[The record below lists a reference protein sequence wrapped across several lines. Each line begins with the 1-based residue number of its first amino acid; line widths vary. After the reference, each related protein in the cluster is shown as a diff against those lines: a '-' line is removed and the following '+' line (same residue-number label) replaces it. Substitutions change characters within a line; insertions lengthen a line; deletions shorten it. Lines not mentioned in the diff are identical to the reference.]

1 MVMNN
6 DNKKTK
12 YKMPISE
19 IILRFF
25 FGFLIPFVAINGL
38 ILFIYIQC
46 PNIKVVDT
54 DSNEYEEN
62 KIKFYVA
69 CRIPLKDVSV
79 SYNNNSIPYTKS
91 NDTYILDI
99 SDNGVYTIKA
109 VAINGATSNYSV
121 PVDTKDSVPP
131 KIDID
136 TAIITGNTLMVTV
149 SDNESS
155 VNYDNLYATLEDG
168 TKIIPKSVDKAVGT
182 IQFQIDSG
190 NKIVVHVEDEYGNS
204 SETSFTIS

>member
-12 YKMPISE
+12 YKMSIQE

-38 ILFIYIQC
+38 IFFIYVQC
-46 PNIKVVDT
+46 PTIKVIDT

-62 KIKFYVA
+62 KIKFYVN

-79 SYNNNSIPYTKS
+79 TYENNSIPYTKS

-99 SDNGVYTIKA
+99 SDNGIYTIKA
-109 VAINGATSNYSV
+109 VALNGAISNYSV

-136 TAIITGNTLMVTV
+136 TAVITGNTLIITV

-155 VNYDNLYATLEDG
+155 INYDNLYATLEDG
-168 TKIIPKSVDKAVGT
+168 TKISPKAVDKAVGT
-182 IQFQIDSG
+182 VQFQIDSG
-190 NKIVVHVEDEYGNS
+190 NKVVVYVEDEYGNH

>member
-1 MVMNN
+1 MSN
-6 DNKKTK
+6 DKNKTK

-38 ILFIYIQC
+38 IFFIYIQC
-46 PNIKVVDT
+46 PTIKVVDT

-62 KIKFYVA
+62 KIKFYVD
-69 CRIPLKDVSV
+69 CKIPIKDVSV
-79 SYNNNSIPYTKS
+79 TYENNTLPYTKS
-91 NDTYILDI
+91 NNTYILDI
-99 SDNGVYTIKA
+99 SDNGVYTIQA
-109 VAINGATSNYSV
+109 VAMNGAISNYSV

-136 TAIITGNTLMVTV
+136 TAIITGNTLMITV

-155 VNYDNLYATLEDG
+155 INYDNLYATLEDG
-168 TKIIPKSVDKAVGT
+168 TQISPKVVDKSVGT
-182 IQFQIDSG
+182 VQFQIDSG
-190 NKIVVHVEDEYGNS
+190 KKVVVHVEDEYGNS